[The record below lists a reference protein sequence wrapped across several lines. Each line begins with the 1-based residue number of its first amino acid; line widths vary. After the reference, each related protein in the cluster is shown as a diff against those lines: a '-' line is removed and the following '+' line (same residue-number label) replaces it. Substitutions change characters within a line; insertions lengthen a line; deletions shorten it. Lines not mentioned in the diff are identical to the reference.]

1 MQNVTLESIQSEQ
14 ARLAAMIKNFQAQ
27 QGAVEFDV
35 PGASITLA
43 AGELYAGIVLDDD
56 GKPSHHLILLPGE
69 ATDISWQDARDWAA
83 ELGGELPTRREQSL
97 LFANLP
103 SKFAKVRHWSDEEY
117 EEDPSYAWCQYFS
130 YGFQYGYHKSAELR
144 ARAVRRLSIE

>member
-1 MQNVTLESIQSEQ
+1 MQSVTLESIQSEQ
-14 ARLAAMIKNFQAQ
+14 ARLAAMIKHFQAQ

-35 PGASITLA
+35 PGTSITLA

-69 ATDISWQDARDWAA
+69 AKDISWQDARDWAA
-83 ELGGELPTRREQSL
+83 ELGGDLPTRREQSL

-103 SKFAKVRHWSDEEY
+103 SKFAKTWHWSGEEN
-117 EEDPSYAWCQYFS
+117 EEEPSYAWDQF
-130 YGFQYGYHKSAELR
+130 FFHTATRTATSAR
-144 ARAVRRLSIE
+144 VRSCAPGLSAD